1 MSLLSTQ
8 NLLWLA
14 IFWATFAKNGL
25 LFVPTSVHTASPPF
39 TELPTF
45 LVLARSWKQH
55 TTTKRLPPL
64 IWNSNFCRATRKLKL
79 AVTIFQYPKFFF
91 SPKLS
96 SKYWQQHCCRLTKG
110 DVELEFFSLN
120 IWPLWSCCKTFECVN
135 VYEKSLEK
143 LLSVSSDYCFWLN
156 TWSNRNQSSTSKCK
170 ALRYKCDQIRRNF
183 TNLAK
188 IWNIFGNLLTA
199 HWVISWNILLAIWEI
214 LWLLGKCLKWPN
226 NDEIIYLSGHTVR
239 YK

>member
-96 SKYWQQHCCRLTKG
+96 SKYWQQHCCRLKKG

-135 VYEKSLEK
+135 VYEKKFGETSFSFIG
-143 LLSVSSDYCFWLN
+143 LLFLAEHLIEPESVVDVEM
-156 TWSNRNQSSTSKCK
+156 QS
-170 ALRYKCDQIRRNF
+170 AP
-183 TNLAK
+183 
-188 IWNIFGNLLTA
+188 
-199 HWVISWNILLAIWEI
+199 V
-214 LWLLGKCLKWPN
+214 
-226 NDEIIYLSGHTVR
+226 
-239 YK
+239 

>member
-96 SKYWQQHCCRLTKG
+96 SKYWQQHCCRLKKG

-135 VYEKSLEK
+135 VYEKKFGETSFSFIGLLFLAEHLIEPESVVDVEMQSAPVQVWPDSEKFHQFGQNLEHLWQSFDGSL
-143 LLSVSSDYCFWLN
+143 
-156 TWSNRNQSSTSKCK
+156 SNQLKYFTRN
-170 ALRYKCDQIRRNF
+170 LG
-183 TNLAK
+183 
-188 IWNIFGNLLTA
+188 NIM
-199 HWVISWNILLAIWEI
+199 AI
-214 LWLLGKCLKWPN
+214 GQMFKMTK
-226 NDEIIYLSGHTVR
+226 
-239 YK
+239 